1 VRAGSTLINAGIAR
15 IGRRAAMRY
24 PCNQASQ
31 FVGGLRLA
39 ALVLIL
45 TPLVSTPTLAQGKV
59 GGWNPEA
66 VESAQKTVQ
75 TMKEKDKGLVPFLE
89 KAYAYAVFSSVG
101 KGAIGIGGAYG
112 KGIVFRGEQ
121 AIGSTDLKQ
130 VTIGFQWGGQA
141 YSEIVFFENKE
152 AFENFTNGN
161 LKLSGQASV
170 VAVTLGA
177 SADLAYKDGIAIVT
191 MTKGG
196 LMYEASVGGQHFS
209 YKPMAAKEGEAAK
222 ADSSDGGESSEK
234 DEEKSKDDKKD
245 EPKDQ

>member
-1 VRAGSTLINAGIAR
+1 MMNARNQVWMGIRSAVLGSAVTL
-15 IGRRAAMRY
+15 
-24 PCNQASQ
+24 
-31 FVGGLRLA
+31 L
-39 ALVLIL
+39 LV
-45 TPLVSTPTLAQGKV
+45 PLVHDSARAQGNV
-59 GGWNPEA
+59 GGWDPEA
-66 VESAQKTVQ
+66 VEKAENTAQ
-75 TMKEKDKGLVPFLE
+75 TMKEKDKGLGPFFE

-112 KGIVFRGEQ
+112 KGIVFRSGK

-130 VTIGFQWGGQA
+130 VSIGFQWGGQA
-141 YSEIVFFENKE
+141 YSEIIFFENKE

-177 SADLAYKDGIAIVT
+177 SADLAYKGGIAIVT

-209 YKPMAAKEGEAAK
+209 YKPMGAEPA
-222 ADSSDGGESSEK
+222 
-234 DEEKSKDDKKD
+234 SKDSTKTEEEGKEKKT
-245 EPKDQ
+245 KDDSEDAGGS